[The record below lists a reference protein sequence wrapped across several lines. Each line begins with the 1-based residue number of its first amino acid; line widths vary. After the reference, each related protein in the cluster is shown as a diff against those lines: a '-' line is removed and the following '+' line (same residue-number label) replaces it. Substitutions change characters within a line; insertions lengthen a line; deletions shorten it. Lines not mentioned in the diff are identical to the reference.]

1 MCFEHRSD
9 KSQLR
14 LHVTA
19 CRDQRKNYHAPVET
33 LSWFPKQHKAQEK
46 NDIFPLALTVNDPCK
61 FFAERITEYTN

>member
-1 MCFEHRSD
+1 MWFEHPSD

-19 CRDQRKNYHAPVET
+19 CRDQRKNAPVET

-46 NDIFPLALTVNDPCK
+46 NGIFPLALTVNDSCT
-61 FFAERITEYTN
+61 FLAERITEYTN